1 MCVGRR
7 GSWERGHSAPLQA
20 EGRQNPGPGALMLS
34 DSSRFICQKL
44 FDAESN
50 VPGIVGGN
58 NHMGSAFTAREDL
71 MKIVLSQVYAAG
83 FFSTVK

>member
-1 MCVGRR
+1 M
-7 GSWERGHSAPLQA
+7 QA
-20 EGRQNPGPGALMLS
+20 EGGQNPGSGALMLS
-34 DSSRFICQKL
+34 DSSRVIRKKL

-71 MKIVLSQVYAAG
+71 MKIVLSQVYSAG
-83 FFSTVK
+83 LFFSIVKRQKNRL